1 MGATLKRIIA
11 LTLAVALAT
20 TLTPAAAFASD
31 GEGQGRY
38 GAAVAATALDETP
51 TSADAP
57 VENLG
62 LDVSYGKDI
71 RCGQSVDFSLT
82 VSNPKTPQ
90 ADEKIE
96 YLYHLDWVRIDF
108 FDGYSTNVTSANKI
122 PPYQSSNRIE
132 FSFFANN
139 TYTLRFSAMEKTFKL
154 KAGSA
159 ETKPE
164 YVIDSV
170 RVASKQ
176 VDIEVRDPAGESLS
190 SAIEKIAS
198 ECRAAGCVTDF
209 QKALWLHD
217 WLVEHCAYDY
227 SAMYS
232 HAEGA
237 LLRGTATCNGYHHA
251 YRLLLAAVGVRS
263 DSIESTA
270 DNHIWTAV
278 EMDGRWYHVDVT
290 KDDIDYDP
298 LPGYPDERHIFFGMS
313 DEAMGNMQ
321 GHRDFKSPH
330 PCTSLENNYFLKT
343 GAIAEFSDPYIPLV
357 QQRLAQ
363 GVRSFEITALNAS
376 MAQPTI
382 QHRINRLIAASLQGR
397 VWRVDGTDYSL
408 KVSYDDVKASPVFSF
423 SVVTVSGDASSEPP
437 AVAVPKKTSLSKAR
451 ILGLVS
457 KAYTGKRITQKPMV
471 KLGTK
476 TLKLNRD
483 YTLSF
488 KNNLKRGKATVTVKG
503 KGSYTG
509 AKSASFRIMKYKQP
523 MKCSLKAKVKTV
535 KAAKVSK
542 APVSLPKPFTV
553 KKAKGKV
560 SFSNIS
566 TQKGAKPFKVNSRTG
581 TVTIPKT
588 TKKGTYLLKVKIQ
601 AVGSSPYAYGSR
613 NLILKVHIR

>member
-1 MGATLKRIIA
+1 MGWTMGATLKRIIA

-38 GAAVAATALDETP
+38 GAAVAATALDETS
-51 TSADAP
+51 SAPGNSGSEDTQPLSMTIEFEQP
-57 VENLG
+57 VEVGVPTVFTMVASGGAGEYKYKPNSLSIKNG
-62 LDVSYGKDI
+62 GGWEPV
-71 RCGQSVDFSLT
+71 VDFSFSSFDIQNTFEYSFSILGTYRLGLSVFDRIPGTSQYQYKTFYT
-82 VSNPKTPQ
+82 VFEVQGTDGITAAERNRLAAKK
-90 ADEKIE
+90 ADEVW
-96 YLYHLDWVRIDF
+96 D
-108 FDGYSTNVTSANKI
+108 A
-122 PPYQSSNRIE
+122 
-132 FSFFANN
+132 
-139 TYTLRFSAMEKTFKL
+139 
-154 KAGSA
+154 
-159 ETKPE
+159 
-164 YVIDSV
+164 
-170 RVASKQ
+170 
-176 VDIEVRDPAGESLS
+176 
-190 SAIEKIAS
+190 
-198 ECRAAGCVTDF
+198 CRAAGCTTEYER
-209 QKALWLHD
+209 ALWLHD
-217 WLVEHCAYDY
+217 WIIDHCDYDRSLQY
-227 SAMYS
+227 YQA
-232 HAEGA
+232 AD
-237 LLRGTATCNGYHHA
+237 LLLDGRGTCEAYHAA
-251 YRLLLAAVGVRS
+251 YSMLLQRAGIECGRVQDSGHVWTSVR
-263 DSIESTA
+263 I
-270 DNHIWTAV
+270 
-278 EMDGRWYHVDVT
+278 DGRWYHVDT
-290 KDDIDYDP
+290 THDDVDDDWFGLGEANRRLLFALDDATIQAVLALEDHCIVKEEPAITASDAS
-298 LPGYPDERHIFFGMS
+298 RSFFMVSG
-313 DEAMGNMQ
+313 AARTYGQ
-321 GHRDFKSPH
+321 P
-330 PCTSLENNYFLKT
+330 FL
-343 GAIAEFSDPYIPLV
+343 AAV
-357 QQRLAQ
+357 QQNLDAGRTSFDLAIPHGAWPPSYQTLVYYPTAQWLSGLSWKAAGKPVTVTAAYADGRL
-363 GVRSFEITALNAS
+363 
-376 MAQPTI
+376 
-382 QHRINRLIAASLQGR
+382 
-397 VWRVDGTDYSL
+397 
-408 KVSYDDVKASPVFSF
+408 SF
-423 SVVTVSGDASSEPP
+423 SVTAAAVSAP
-437 AVAVPKKTSLSKAR
+437 APKKTSLSKAR